1 MKNLNKPENWNSVD
15 ELIENQVRQIDQIPS
30 STDFTAKVLN
40 KIAIAKQS
48 QVRDY
53 QPIISKKGWFM
64 LVVLVSTLVI
74 YSFKLNPNENIGWFT
89 TASNYFSTHSLPEI
103 SFFHNKTIV
112 NSIAIGCVMLLLQFF
127 IISKKYQTKD

>member
-1 MKNLNKPENWNSVD
+1 MKKIENTEDWNSID
-15 ELIENQVRQIDQIPS
+15 KLIENQVRQINHIPS
-30 STDFTAKVLN
+30 TTDFTAKVLN

-48 QVRDY
+48 KARDY

-74 YSFKLNPNENIGWFT
+74 YSFNLNPTENIGWFT
-89 TASNYFSTHSLPEI
+89 TASNYFSTITIPEI

-112 NSIAIGCVMLLLQFF
+112 NSIATGCVMLLLQFF
-127 IISKKYQTKD
+127 IISKKYQIKD